1 MINNL
6 KIVLIRLLAFILVL
20 SNFSCEDISS
30 YDIII
35 VGGGTSGVVSAIQ
48 SSRMGSKTLLIE
60 ESNWLGG
67 MLTSAGVSA
76 MDGNYKMPSGFLKE
90 FRDSL
95 VSHYGNLDSLKT
107 GWVSN
112 LMFEP
117 SVGNKILKEIAQ
129 SEKNLTIMYETTIHK
144 VVKDEKF
151 KIKINQSDITYNSTI
166 LIDAT
171 ELGDLIPK
179 LNLPYFIGMDSRKK
193 FKEDIAP
200 EFSNNIIQDLTYVMI
215 LKDFKK
221 DMTIE
226 KPKNYDRNEF
236 ICSYDSGECFKR
248 DKKLWSKEKLIS
260 YGKLPNNKYM
270 INWPI
275 NGNDYYSN
283 SIEMTAQERLL
294 SYDRAKQ
301 KSLRFLYF
309 IQTEMGFNNLSIDY
323 SEYPTKDGFPLMP
336 YHRESRRLNG
346 KITLTLNDIK
356 SPYKQK
362 NSLYRTG
369 IAVGD
374 YPVDHHHGA
383 YSSYSN
389 LPKLDF
395 YPVPS
400 YSVPLGVL
408 IPENIDNFMV
418 IEKSIS
424 VSNLVN
430 GTSRLQP
437 VVMQI
442 GQASGVLASLGIIK
456 KKNIDQINVREVQL
470 EILKNNGYILPYVDV
485 DTEDLNFIS
494 YQKIG
499 ACGILRSEGLNIGW
513 ENKTLFYPD
522 SNLDKTDIYFDNWK
536 IFKSE
541 KIPFPEQMTIKNILH
556 WIYKIKEEPSLNQTE
571 YYEVWKNL
579 NLTDFNL
586 QRTVTRGEFSVL
598 LDKIID
604 PFSKVDV
611 NYYGNLIIK

>member
-1 MINNL
+1 MAY
-6 KIVLIRLLAFILVL
+6 VSVFLLML
-20 SNFSCEDISS
+20 SNSSCSNS
-30 YDIII
+30 NFDIII
-35 VGGGTSGVVSAIQ
+35 VGGGTSGIASAIQ
-48 SSRMGSKTLLIE
+48 SSRLGSKTLLIE

-67 MLTSAGVSA
+67 MMTSAGVSA

-95 VSHYGNLDSLKT
+95 VSHYGHLDSLKT

-117 SVGNKILKEIAQ
+117 SIGNRILKEIAA
-129 SEKNLTIMYETTIHK
+129 SEKNLTILYNTTIDK
-144 VVKDEKF
+144 VFKEKKF
-151 KIKINQSDITYNSTI
+151 TLKTKENAVTYKSKI

-179 LNLPYFIGMDSRKK
+179 LNLPYFIGMDSSKR

-200 EFSNNIIQDLTYVMI
+200 EFSNDIVQDLTYVII
-215 LKDFKK
+215 LKDFGKP
-221 DMTIE
+221 MTINQ
-226 KPKNYDRNEF
+226 PKNYNKNEF
-236 ICSYDSGECFKR
+236 ICSYDSGECNEQ
-248 DKKLWSKEKLIS
+248 DKKLWSNEKLIS
-260 YGKLPNNKYM
+260 YGQLPNKKYM

-275 NGNDYYSN
+275 NGNDFYVN
-283 SIEMTAQERLL
+283 SIEMNDEQRFINYEK
-294 SYDRAKQ
+294 AKE

-309 IQTEMGFNNLSIDY
+309 IQTEMGFSNLSLDY
-323 SEYPTKDGFPLMP
+323 DQYPSKDGLPLIP
-336 YHRESRRLNG
+336 YHRESRRSIG
-346 KITLTLNDIK
+346 KVTLTLNDIK
-356 SPYKQK
+356 SPYTQQ

-383 YSSYSN
+383 YSNYSN

-400 YSVPLGVL
+400 YSVPIGSLV
-408 IPENIDNFMV
+408 PENIDNFIV

-442 GQASGVLASLGIIK
+442 GQASGVLASLAILK
-456 KKNIDQINVREVQL
+456 KKNINQIKIREVQS
-470 EILKNNGYILPYVDV
+470 EILKNSGYILPYVDV
-485 DTEDLNFIS
+485 DSEDLNFIS

-513 ENKTLFYPD
+513 ENKTLFYPN
-522 SNLDKTDIYFDNWK
+522 SKLDKNDIYLDDWMM
-536 IFKSE
+536 FKPEEIPLPE
-541 KIPFPEQMTIKNILH
+541 KMTIKNILH